1 MAKILTLTLTNF
13 QGITSQ
19 KIDFAGLNTTI
30 YGRNAT
36 GKSTI
41 ANAMTWL
48 LYDKAADGAR
58 NYSPKTHGKDGHLHN
73 LDHTAEME
81 IELDGGAV
89 LTLKRVYHE
98 VYHKKRGTNIEEF
111 DGHETDHFLDG
122 VPVTEKEYMVRVAEI
137 CPPDT
142 AKVLTQPWYFAEAM
156 KKDDRRRILLEVC
169 GDVSDADVIAAT
181 PDLVDLPD
189 VLRKPGTSGDCYTV
203 DEYRRIAAVRKTD
216 INRELSAI
224 PSRIDEATRAIPEV
238 IPDPKIEEKITYKRL
253 RIDEENKKL
262 AEIKT
267 PASND
272 EADAAIRAQIANIEA
287 QIAEGR
293 AKHAEHTNTLQSGA
307 NALINDVHARINAL
321 KLDAIEVRHEADDR
335 RRKLNG
341 MKQDLESIKQRR
353 AQLLKEHADVTAQ
366 QWDTTKETCPTCK
379 QKLPKDDV
387 DAMKDKFNKWR
398 SETLEKLTADGKAV
412 GKDIITAKCNEI
424 LAVENKIIE
433 LTKTEAEIE
442 AKIKATRSEI
452 DSIKTPKVPD
462 YMETDEYKALMAKL
476 SKARLDRNTLISKVK
491 VEASEAITAQ
501 EAVIKGHSD
510 ELAALLEVKANAE
523 QIDKLN
529 ARIEELSAQEKKLAG
544 DYERTE
550 RGLYL
555 CELFVRAKVAM
566 LTNAING
573 KFTKVRFRL
582 FKEQINGGLTDDCEV
597 LVPGQGNAF
606 VPWGEGANTGAK
618 INAGLEIIG
627 VLSRHWGTSLPI
639 ICDNAECVSDWTKID
654 AQVIKLVVTTTDDK
668 LRVEYDENSGVA
680 RVA

>member
-111 DGHETDHFLDG
+111 DGHVTDHYLDG
-122 VPVTEKEYMVRVAEI
+122 VPVTEKEYMVRMTEI

-142 AKVLTQPWYFAEAM
+142 AKVLTQPWYFSESM
-156 KKDDRRRILLEVC
+156 KKDDRRRILLDVC
-169 GDVSDADVIAAT
+169 GDVSDTDVINAT
-181 PDLVDLPD
+181 PDLIDLPD

-203 DEYRRIAAVRKTD
+203 DEYRRIAAARKTE

-238 IPDPKIEEKITYKRL
+238 IPDPKIEEKIAYKRL

-267 PASND
+267 PASTD
-272 EADAAIRAQIANIEA
+272 EADAGIRAEIANIEA

-293 AKHAEHTNTLQSGA
+293 AKYAEHTNTLQSGA
-307 NALINDVHARINAL
+307 NARINDVYTRINAL
-321 KLDAIEVRHEADDR
+321 KMDALSARHEADDKR
-335 RRKLNG
+335 RTLDG
-341 MKQDLESIKQRR
+341 MKRDLENIKQRR

-366 QWDTTKETCPTCK
+366 QWDTTKETCPTCG
-379 QKLPKDDV
+379 QKLPEKHIN
-387 DAMKDKFNKWR
+387 AMREAFNKSR
-398 SETLEKLTADGKAV
+398 SEKLEKLTAEGKAV
-412 GKDIITAKCNEI
+412 GKEVIIAKSDEI
-424 LAVENKIIE
+424 IRIENKIIE
-433 LTKTEAEIE
+433 LTNTEADVE
-442 AKIKATRSEI
+442 AKIKTTRSEI

-462 YMETDEYKALMAKL
+462 YMETDEYKALIAKL
-476 SKARLDRNTLISKVK
+476 NNARSKRNALISKVS
-491 VEASEAITAQ
+491 VEASGAITAQ
-501 EAVIKGHSD
+501 EAVIKGFSN
-510 ELAALLEVKANAE
+510 ELAALLEIKANAE
-523 QIDKLN
+523 QIDKLK

-544 DYERTE
+544 DYEQTE

-555 CELFVRAKVAM
+555 CELFIRAKVAM

-597 LVPGQGNAF
+597 LVPGQGSAF

-668 LRVEYDENSGVA
+668 LRVEH
-680 RVA
+680 